1 VATSESDAPQ
11 DGPIIVLIPILN
23 DWEAARLLLANL
35 DTSLLQK
42 QMETDVVLIDDASSI
57 PINAADFSHL
67 DLKAIPRVSV
77 LELRRNFGHQRA
89 IALGLAYVESN
100 MPCRAVVV
108 MDGDGED
115 SPADVPKLIERC
127 AEENYGKMIFAQRTK
142 RAESLI
148 FRFFYVLYKGL
159 YKLLTGHKIRVGN
172 FSIVPY
178 SVLRRLVAVSEVW
191 NHYAAGALKARVPYE
206 EIRTYRSKRLSGRSQ
221 MSFVSLVTHGLSAI
235 SVYGDVLGVRLL
247 IATSVLIIL
256 AITGITAAVT
266 IRLTTTM
273 AIPGWA
279 TNVVALSLIILI
291 QAVILS
297 LFFIFMVLSG
307 RNSPGFLP
315 LRDYHY
321 FISRLWVVFSRE

>member
-1 VATSESDAPQ
+1 MVTPESDASQ
-11 DGPIIVLIPILN
+11 NSPIIVLIPILN
-23 DWEAARLLLANL
+23 DWEAALLLLTHL
-35 DTSLLQK
+35 DDSLLQNK
-42 QMETDVVLIDDASSI
+42 IEAQVMLIDDASSV
-57 PINAADFSHL
+57 PFSTDEFSFL

-89 IALGLAYVESN
+89 IALGLAYIESN
-100 MPCRAVVV
+100 IPCRAVVV

-115 SPADVPKLIERC
+115 SPADVPKLIEKC
-127 AEENYGKMIFAQRTK
+127 AAENYRNMIFAQRTT
-142 RAESLI
+142 RAENLI
-148 FRFFYVLYKGL
+148 FRVFYLLYKGL

-191 NHYAAGALKARVPYE
+191 NHFAAGALKARVPYE

-247 IATSVLIIL
+247 IATSVLVVL
-256 AITGITAAVT
+256 ATFGISAAIT
-266 IRLTTTM
+266 IRLTTTL

-297 LFFIFMVLSG
+297 LFFIFMVLNG
-307 RNSPGFLP
+307 RNNPGFLP